1 MGAVLFSD
9 VHADAEALAKL
20 AHCIRSSAFTGTF
33 GPVDYLVNLG
43 DLLHRGYEPRRTLE
57 IFQDLSDR
65 YRVISLMGNHD
76 YAFLHKISV
85 SGSDEKSARAH
96 ESLRGSSLL
105 DIFTGIS
112 ETWQKNSICFVH
124 GGPLNLGD
132 SWLEQK
138 YWQRLSRTS
147 GPSAS
152 GYHYTP
158 EMAFEFLEKNHLK
171 ALCCGHQHQRTCCQ
185 KEGPDI
191 QDVPINPVKVTD
203 WDGPGKISVAE
214 VSLTYPTIVRIG
226 ACRGS
231 RPEFAYT
238 DFSTFFIIEL
248 HEST

>member
-20 AHCIRSSAFTGTF
+20 VHCIRSSAFTTSF
-33 GPVDYLVNLG
+33 GSVECLVNLG

-57 IFQDLSDR
+57 LFQDLSHK
-65 YRVISLMGNHD
+65 YRMISLMGNHD

-85 SGSDEKSARAH
+85 SGSDEKSVRTH

-105 DIFTGIS
+105 DTFTS
-112 ETWQKNSICFVH
+112 AVETWEKNGIFFVH

-138 YWQRLSRTS
+138 YWQRLSRAS
-147 GPSAS
+147 GPSVS
-152 GYHYTP
+152 GFHYTP
-158 EMAFEFLEKNHLK
+158 EMAFEFLEENHLHT
-171 ALCCGHQHQRTCCQ
+171 LCCGHQHQRTCCQ
-185 KEGPDI
+185 KMDNGI
-191 QDVPINPVKVTD
+191 QEVPIDPRNVNN
-203 WDGPGKISVAE
+203 WDGPGKLAVAE
-214 VSLTYPTIVRIG
+214 IPLIYPTIVRIG
-226 ACRGS
+226 ACRGP

-238 DFSTFFIIEL
+238 DFSTVFIIEL